1 MEEARA
7 QMVEQCRF
15 GTCSPGTHI
24 PAKEMSR
31 SQTVLSVLMARA
43 EEDGG
48 STWGMEEG
56 KGALRGDNSV
66 KT

>member
-7 QMVEQCRF
+7 QKVEQGRF
-15 GTCSPGTHI
+15 GTCPPGTHI

-31 SQTVLSVLMARA
+31 SQTMMSALVARA

-48 STWGMEEG
+48 STWDVKEG
-56 KGALRGDNSV
+56 KGGSWG
-66 KT
+66 

>member
-7 QMVEQCRF
+7 QMVEQGRF
-15 GTCSPGTHI
+15 GTCPPGTHI

-31 SQTVLSVLMARA
+31 SQTMMSALMARA

-48 STWGMEEG
+48 STWDVEEG
-56 KGALRGDNSV
+56 KGGSQG
-66 KT
+66 